1 MDTVFK
7 NLSSQFRAIPH
18 VEWQKTIGET
28 AQNTLFNVSPNPE
41 NPDKNTSKK
50 WRDRAQ
56 RILLFFPNF
65 FQIEVRLLEEPE
77 SKILSPEE
85 VIDSISISSNKNEAS
100 LELSSNI
107 LANLATIRALRGKGV
122 AWISAKVNVSEIED
136 KNKAIIPIT
145 YALVVA
151 ALAGINELIIK
162 HPLALDLEFITA
174 QARHIIE
181 QETEIVEEGLSDFL
195 TGSVYLETLTD
206 AIQDLIKI

>member
-18 VEWQKTIGET
+18 DEWQKTIGET
-28 AQNTLFNVSPNPE
+28 EKKTLFDVSPNPE
-41 NPDKNTSKK
+41 IPDKNTSKK
-50 WRDRAQ
+50 WKDRAQ
-56 RILLFFPNF
+56 RISLFFPNF
-65 FQIEVRLLEEPE
+65 YQIEVRFLEEPV
-77 SKILSPEE
+77 SQVLTPEE
-85 VIDSISISSNKNEAS
+85 VVNSITISSNKNEAS